1 MIIGMISL
9 TGNCETFF
17 MVVTDVVQKMA
28 KIYLFK

>member
-9 TGNCETFF
+9 TGNCEAFF
-17 MVVTDVVQKMA
+17 MVVSDVVQKMA